1 MKKHRVVVV
10 DDHGVVRMGLKFT
23 LGLFKD
29 LEYAGE
35 WSSGEGAAQF
45 ILGVKP
51 DVVLLDIRMPGKD
64 GLAVLEE
71 LLQLDSSAKVIM
83 LTTSS
88 LEEDVFRAIK
98 IGAKGYVLKDRDTEN
113 IVRAVRTV
121 AEGGVFIP
129 KQIQEIYNTRS
140 TVPALTPTETEA
152 LALLAEGLTNKAI
165 AERLAIS
172 EDAVKMRLKHAYEKI
187 GVNDRAGAIAVAIRK
202 GIARPSGVI

>member
-1 MKKHRVVVV
+1 
-10 DDHGVVRMGLKFT
+10 
-23 LGLFKD
+23 
-29 LEYAGE
+29 
-35 WSSGEGAAQF
+35 
-45 ILGVKP
+45 
-51 DVVLLDIRMPGKD
+51 
-64 GLAVLEE
+64 
-71 LLQLDSSAKVIM
+71 M

-129 KQIQEIYNTRS
+129 KQIKEIYNTRS
-140 TVPALTPTETEA
+140 SVPALTPTETEA